1 MKLIDFLSKLDIE
14 IEEDDL
20 LDTLSKLKSGIL
32 VSELRDF
39 RDCRI
44 NDYLSVKDGVSRNI
58 HVINDLERDA
68 FEISRRIEAID
79 MILDEYTVDHEPF
92 DFESVEWW
100 DDKEGLN
107 D

>member
-1 MKLIDFLSKLDIE
+1 MKLIDFLSE
-14 IEEDDL
+14 IEVDEHNL
-20 LDTLSKLKSGIL
+20 RDTLSDLSDSIL
-32 VSELRDF
+32 VSELRKY
-39 RDCRI
+39 RQQRI
-44 NDYLSVKDGVSRNI
+44 DDYLSVKDGVSRSIYVNG
-58 HVINDLERDA
+58 DLEKDA

-107 D
+107 E